1 MSAPRV
7 FPSFALT
14 RFKSP
19 AAASLFFFHLLASPF
34 FPSRPGA
41 VGSASAFACP
51 FFSFLRT
58 ASGTVS
64 VAENTNVCRSSICDG
79 RRFSVSGGS
88 SSASTAGALPPLPF
102 PPRPSSRPSPPS
114 RSAPSLKIFSVSGV
128 ALAAPRGLATRGG
141 IGRASITVAS
151 SAKWPRSTIRSA
163 SSRTRNCSLPR
174 SAKCS
179 WFRSFMSSQSRP
191 GVATTTSGRRASRR
205 SCFCAL
211 IPPTTGTTETSA
223 CRATE
228 ASISLTCIASS
239 RVGATIRA
247 RRALRRRFSRVPASA
262 PERPRSSAS
271 AAKGSSSSSLASPP
285 GSPRE
290 RFASDGSRGSSFA
303 SGSSE
308 SDSDASASSSLCVR
322 SRLRIGRPN
331 ASVFPDPVSAAP
343 MTSHRPLIAGFRH
356 SRGSASGREPE
367 LLKRAEQR
375 G

>member
-88 SSASTAGALPPLPF
+88 SSASTAGALPPLRPF
-102 PPRPSSRPSPPS
+102 PPRFPPPASPSPPS
-114 RSAPSLKIFSVSGV
+114 RSAPRLLKTFSVSGV

-141 IGRASITVAS
+141 IGRASITFAS

-262 PERPRSSAS
+262 PESVT
-271 AAKGSSSSSLASPP
+271 AAYCTKS
-285 GSPRE
+285 
-290 RFASDGSRGSSFA
+290 
-303 SGSSE
+303 
-308 SDSDASASSSLCVR
+308 
-322 SRLRIGRPN
+322 
-331 ASVFPDPVSAAP
+331 
-343 MTSHRPLIAGFRH
+343 
-356 SRGSASGREPE
+356 
-367 LLKRAEQR
+367 
-375 G
+375 